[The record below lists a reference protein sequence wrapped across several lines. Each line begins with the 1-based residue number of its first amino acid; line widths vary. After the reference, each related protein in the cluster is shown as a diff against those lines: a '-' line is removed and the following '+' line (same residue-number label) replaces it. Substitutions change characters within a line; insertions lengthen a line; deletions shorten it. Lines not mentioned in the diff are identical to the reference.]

1 MTKTETAN
9 LGRDDGADPHRR
21 RRRGR
26 PRARRRCPRE
36 KDVEALKDDR
46 RRVAD
51 PVIADIHFNH
61 TLALKAI
68 DAGRT
73 ASA

>member
-1 MTKTETAN
+1 VP
-9 LGRDDGADPHRR
+9 RD
-21 RRRGR
+21 
-26 PRARRRCPRE
+26 
-36 KDVEALKDDR
+36 KDVRGAEDDR

-68 DAGRT
+68 DAART